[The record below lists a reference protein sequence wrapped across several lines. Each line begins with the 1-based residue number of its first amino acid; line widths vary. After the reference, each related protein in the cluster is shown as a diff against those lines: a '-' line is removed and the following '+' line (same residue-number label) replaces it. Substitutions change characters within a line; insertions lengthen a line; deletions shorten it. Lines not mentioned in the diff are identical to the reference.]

1 MIQIMAKRQVF
12 FSFEYRKDAWRAS
25 KVRNMGK
32 VDNSSTFSDNDW
44 EEVKW
49 KSDTAIKKWID
60 AEMAMRSCIV
70 VLVGATT
77 SSSKWVKYEIEKAY
91 ELGKG
96 IVGVRIDRLEDQNG
110 KQTTAGSNPF
120 YQIYTDNLTR
130 LSSHV
135 ELYEPQHLM
144 SANAYNDIKDN
155 LERLIEKAIDK
166 AGTY

>member
-1 MIQIMAKRQVF
+1 MAKRRVF

-25 KVRNMGK
+25 MVRNMGK

-49 KSDTAIKKWID
+49 KSDTAIRKWID
-60 AEMAMRSCIV
+60 DQMAMRSCIV

-77 SSSKWVKYEIEKAY
+77 STRRWVKYEIEKAY

-96 IVGVRIDRLEDQNG
+96 IVGIRIDRLEDQNG
-110 KQTTAGSNPF
+110 KQSTEGSNPF
-120 YQIYTDNLTR
+120 YQIYTDNGLR
-130 LSSHV
+130 LSNYVTLFKSDYCSSKYV
-135 ELYEPQHLM
+135 YD
-144 SANAYNDIKDN
+144 DIKDN
-155 LERLIEKAIDK
+155 IEQLIEDAIDT